1 MRALLLRSPCFLFL
15 PLATS
20 SAWSL
25 DPDRHISQYGH
36 TAWRI
41 QDGFFG
47 GRARSI
53 TQTNP
58 DHDGYIWIGT
68 ETGLF
73 RFDGVLL
80 SFMELS

>member
-47 GRARSI
+47 GPARSI

>member
-47 GRARSI
+47 GPARSI
-53 TQTNP
+53 YP
-58 DHDGYIWIGT
+58 DHRWVYLDRNRNRTFQI
-68 ETGLF
+68 
-73 RFDGVLL
+73 
-80 SFMELS
+80 